1 MSLFHK
7 QESYLGVDIG
17 ADGIKIVELKKA
29 KNRPQ
34 LWTYGVAHYPID
46 IHPPAASNT
55 AAIIADDS
63 VRDQVKREDAAAFES
78 LDARVKEYSE
88 VLKRL
93 LKEAKVTTRRAMA
106 SLPVSH
112 VFHTVI
118 TLPPVDAKEVAHH
131 VQAKIRKMLPR
142 PLEEMQVVHQ
152 IIPDGPEEKKKFLRV
167 LVTAAPKWLVS
178 LYTRIFQQAGLMLEE
193 LETEAFAL
201 ERSLVGREKQAVMV
215 IDIGAERSNFFII
228 HQGLPITHR
237 SIHIGGKMYNAIF
250 ADALKIP
257 LDDVEQVKKDMSA
270 VPASG
275 IPAALF
281 SSVIEP
287 LIKEVEYGMD
297 VFTHQIGSDN
307 QKIEKIIL
315 TGGASLFPLILAT
328 VQQRF
333 TCKSFIGDPWARV
346 IYQQGIKDVLDTV
359 GPQMAVSIGLAM
371 RHFE

>member
-17 ADGIKIVELKKA
+17 ADGIKVVELKKT
-29 KNRPQ
+29 KNRPH
-34 LWTYGVAHYPID
+34 LWTSGVAHYPID
-46 IHPPAASNT
+46 IHPPAISQT
-55 AAIIADDS
+55 AFIIQDDA
-63 VRDQVKREDAAAFES
+63 VRDQVKQEDIAALQA
-78 LDARVKEYSE
+78 LDGRVKEYSE

-93 LKEAKVTTRRAMA
+93 LREAKVTTRRAMA

-118 TLPPVDAKEVAHH
+118 TLPPVDPKEVAHH
-131 VQAKIRKMLPR
+131 VEAKIKKMLPR

-152 IIPDGPEEKKKFLRV
+152 VIPDGPEEKEKFLRV

-178 LYTRIFQQAGLMLEE
+178 LYTRVFQQAGLVLEE

-228 HQGLPITHR
+228 HQGLPLTHR
-237 SIHIGGKMYNAIF
+237 SVHIGGKMYNAIL

-257 LDDVEQVKKDMSA
+257 VDDVEQVKKDLSSVSA
-270 VPASG
+270 SDIPAS
-275 IPAALF
+275 LF

-297 VFTHQIGSDN
+297 IFAHQTGNDG
-307 QKIEKIIL
+307 QKIEKIVL
-315 TGGASLFPLILAT
+315 TGGASLFPLVLAT
-328 VQQRF
+328 LQQRF

-346 IYQQGIKDVLDTV
+346 IYQQGIKDVLDTM

>member
-17 ADGIKIVELKKA
+17 ADGIKVVELKKT

-46 IHPPAASNT
+46 IHPPATSQTAS
-55 AAIIADDS
+55 IIEDDAT
-63 VRDQVKREDAAAFES
+63 RQQVKQEDLVALQA
-78 LDARVKEYSE
+78 LDSRVKEYSD

-93 LKEAKVTTRRAMA
+93 LKEAKVTTRRATA

-112 VFHTVI
+112 VFHSVI
-118 TLPPVDAKEVAHH
+118 TLPPVDPKEVTHH
-131 VQAKIRKMLPR
+131 VEAKVKKMLPR

-152 IIPDGPEEKKKFLRV
+152 IIPDGPEEKKKYLRV

-178 LYTRIFQQAGLMLEE
+178 LYTRVFQEAGLTLEE

-201 ERSLVGREKQAVMV
+201 ERSLVGREKQAVLL
-215 IDIGAERSNFFII
+215 IDIGAERSNFFIV
-228 HQGLPITHR
+228 HQGLPLTHR
-237 SIHIGGKMYNAIF
+237 SIHIGGKMYNAIL
-250 ADALKIP
+250 ADALKVPQNDI
-257 LDDVEQVKKDMSA
+257 EQVKKDLSSVKA
-270 VPASG
+270 AD
-275 IPAALF
+275 IPAELF
-281 SSVIEP
+281 TSVIEP
-287 LIKEVEYGMD
+287 LIKEVEYAMD
-297 VFTHQIGSDN
+297 VFAHQTGSDG

-328 VQQRF
+328 IEKRF
-333 TCKSFIGDPWARV
+333 ACKSFIGDPWARV